1 MPATVLV
8 VDDEIHM
15 RRLAA
20 RILELGGYTVLEAA
34 SGSEAL
40 NIIKETPVDVIT
52 CDISMPGMSGFEF
65 LAAIKAMPSGAKIP
79 VIMLTAL
86 GQNKDISRATALGAA
101 AYISKPFSSAKLIE
115 TIQRQLDAH
124 R

>member
-20 RILELGGYTVLEAA
+20 RILELAGYTVLEAA

-40 NIIKETPVDVIT
+40 SIIEQTPPDVIT
-52 CDISMPGMSGFEF
+52 CDISMPGMSGFEL
-65 LAAIKAMPSGAKIP
+65 LAAVKAMPSGAEIP

-101 AYISKPFSSAKLIE
+101 AYVSKPFSSAKLVE
-115 TIQRQLDAH
+115 TIQGQLDA
-124 R
+124 RK

>member
-8 VDDEIHM
+8 IDDEIHM

-20 RILELGGYTVLEAA
+20 RILELAGYVVLEAA
-34 SGSEAL
+34 SGNEAL
-40 NIIKETPVDVIT
+40 SIVKNTPPDVIT

-65 LAAIKAMPSGAKIP
+65 LAAIKASPSTANIP

-86 GQNKDISRATALGAA
+86 GQNKDISRATTLGAA

-115 TIQRQLDAH
+115 TIQRQLDAPK
-124 R
+124 

>member
-20 RILELGGYTVLEAA
+20 RILELAGYVVLEAA
-34 SGSEAL
+34 NGKEAL
-40 NIIKETPVDVIT
+40 SIIQKTPPDVIT

-65 LAAIKAMPSGAKIP
+65 LAAIKALPSAAKIP

-115 TIQRQLDAH
+115 TIQRQLDACK
-124 R
+124 